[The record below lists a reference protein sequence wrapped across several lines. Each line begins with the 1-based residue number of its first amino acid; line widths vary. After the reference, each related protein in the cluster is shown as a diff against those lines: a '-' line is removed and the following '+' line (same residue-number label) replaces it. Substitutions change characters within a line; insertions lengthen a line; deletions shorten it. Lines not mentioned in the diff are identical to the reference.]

1 MSYTHISRHIENEF
15 VQVLDVRKLI
25 ISFSMNLLDLF
36 TIYLNVT
43 IYTYTGNINLFF
55 ILDSQ
60 IISASV
66 NNMILIF
73 R

>member
-1 MSYTHISRHIENEF
+1 MLYTHISRHSENEF
-15 VQVLDVRKLI
+15 VQVSDVRKLI

-43 IYTYTGNINLFF
+43 MYTYIGNINLFF
-55 ILDSQ
+55 IPDSQ
-60 IISASV
+60 TISTSV
-66 NNMILIF
+66 NNVTLIF

>member
-36 TIYLNVT
+36 TIDLNVT

-55 ILDSQ
+55 ILDGQ